1 MQRQCLTCAPS
12 PCCGGHGCPGGP
24 AFNPKRTRT
33 VLNRHL
39 RQKGQTA
46 SVGASLY
53 LSGVLA
59 YLTAEILTAAA
70 EIAAADRSETILAAE
85 AGSSLAGRRMG
96 GSKIVPSD
104 VIAAVS
110 FDEELSCLFPVASGD
125 EEEEEEEEEEEGEDE
140 EEMEEEEDDE
150 EEEEDDEEEEDSSFP
165 SRSSGADGEDDD
177 GLISGG
183 SVAPS
188 IFAQNSFV
196 GCFWEVVA
204 ALPRFVE
211 EALFEAV

>member
-1 MQRQCLTCAPS
+1 MQQCLTCAPS

-70 EIAAADRSETILAAE
+70 EIAAADRSETIIAAE
-85 AGSSLAGRRMG
+85 AGSNAGRRRG
-96 GSKIVPSD
+96 RSKIVPSD

-125 EEEEEEEEEEEGEDE
+125 EEEEEEEEME
-140 EEMEEEEDDE
+140 EEEEDDE
-150 EEEEDDEEEEDSSFP
+150 EEEEDEEEEDESSFS
-165 SRSSGADGEDDD
+165 SRSSGAGGEDED
-177 GLISGG
+177 GLISG

-196 GCFWEVVA
+196 GFIWEVVA
-204 ALPRFVE
+204 ALACFVE
-211 EALFEAV
+211 EALLEAV